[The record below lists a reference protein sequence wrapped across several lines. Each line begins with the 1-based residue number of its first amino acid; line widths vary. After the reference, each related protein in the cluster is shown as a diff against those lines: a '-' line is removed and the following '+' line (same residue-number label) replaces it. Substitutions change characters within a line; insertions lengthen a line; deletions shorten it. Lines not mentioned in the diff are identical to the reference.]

1 MNFQIQKNIK
11 LILPI
16 LLLITFVSPKTK
28 AAEECFEGVS
38 RTIFKFNM
46 AFDGIILEPVAKS
59 YNKLPEPIKNG
70 TSNFTSNIATLLSI
84 PNSLLQGNLKQVGHS
99 TGSFLINSTVG
110 ILGFLNPAEKIGLK
124 PHKEDVGQTLGAYGV
139 GPGCYLVLPILG
151 PSTARDAFGLFA
163 DSFVDPF
170 AHITIRDNEILGVS
184 GNDLDYFT
192 VKGTTAVDFR
202 ADQDTNL
209 ESLEKNSLDFY
220 SALKSVYLQDRENK
234 IKNSTDGQ
242 DEWGN
247 LDN

>member
-1 MNFQIQKNIK
+1 MQFFKK
-11 LILPI
+11 LKIILSI
-16 LLLITFVSPKTK
+16 FLLVTFIAPKSE

-38 RTIFKFNM
+38 RSIFKFNQG
-46 AFDGIILEPVAKS
+46 FDKVILEPIAKG
-59 YNKLPEPIKNG
+59 YNKLPTPIKNG

-110 ILGFLNPAEKIGLK
+110 ILGILNPAEKMGLK
-124 PHKEDVGQTLGAYGV
+124 PHKEDVGQTLGTYGV

-151 PSTARDAFGLFA
+151 PSTARDSFGLIA
-163 DSFVDPF
+163 DTFIDPF
-170 AHITIRDNEILGVS
+170 AHVTIRENELFGVS
-184 GNDLDYFT
+184 GNSLDYFS
-192 VKGTTAVDFR
+192 VKGTTAIDFR
-202 ADQDTNL
+202 ADNDKNY

-220 SALKSVYLQDRENK
+220 SSIKSVYLQDRENK
-234 IKNSTDGQ
+234 IKNSFDDQ